1 MMALL
6 LAKNL
11 AVLTERHPDAAAAL
25 KAAQPGPGPYRVTNA
40 ADGRPTLSAEDATG
54 RTVSIHGRRD
64 PRHEADALAERLDP
78 DRAGPMVLLGLG
90 LGYPALA
97 LARRL
102 PAERPLV
109 IVEPDL
115 DLFCLAIEHLDLTEL
130 LARPRTTLLIGTDQE
145 AVIDTITRLQIQAGL
160 APISLAVWR
169 PLVRFDPGRYGLLA
183 EALEIM
189 SRGTLKQRLDYP
201 RLQGASQKILILNS
215 KYYLLPEIQHALD
228 ALGHEHRLIL
238 IRDKEVSS
246 EELVRDL
253 LRQAAG
259 FQPDFLLTVNHLGF
273 DREGILTRFLEM
285 IDLPFASWYVD
296 SPTLILRH
304 YDRNLSARG
313 AIFVWDSDYVADV
326 RRLGFERV
334 YYLPLATDPTQ
345 FAPRNGRPNPL
356 AHLSCDVSFVGN
368 SMVGPVTKK
377 VKHLGMPADFR
388 PHLER
393 LAAAFESGPARSAEE
408 VFDDQAADHPWFQSL
423 DEAGRIDLA
432 ALVTWRATQVY
443 RLRRVERL
451 AEFSPTLIGDL
462 EWRELLPSR
471 KFKTPGP
478 LNYYQELPD
487 FYPLS
492 RINFNAT
499 SLQMK
504 TGVNQRVFDVPACQ
518 AFLLTDRRAQLEALY
533 EVGRE
538 VITYDHPDEI
548 PELVKFYLT
557 HPDRA
562 RAVAVAGFRR
572 TLSEHTYVHRLG
584 KLVDLMRREFGS

>member
-1 MMALL
+1 MTSLLATNLAL
-6 LAKNL
+6 LAK
-11 AVLTERHPDAAAAL
+11 RHPAAAAAL
-25 KAAQPGPGPYRVTNA
+25 AAAQAGPGRYQVITA
-40 ADGRPTLSAEDATG
+40 ADGRPTLSGVDERG

-64 PRHEADALAERLDP
+64 PQREADALADRLD
-78 DRAGPMVLLGLG
+78 AHGTGPVVLLGLG

-102 PAERPLV
+102 AAERPLV
-109 IVEPDL
+109 IVEPNL
-115 DLFCLAIEHLDLTEL
+115 DLFRLALEHLDLTEV
-130 LARPRTTLLIGTDQE
+130 LARPRTTLLVGADRETVIE
-145 AVIDTITRLQIQAGL
+145 AVTRLQIQAGL
-160 APISLAVWR
+160 APISLVVWR
-169 PLVRFDPGRYGLLA
+169 PLVRFDPGRYAPLA
-183 EALEIM
+183 EALETM

-201 RLQGASQKILILNS
+201 RLKRPNLKILILNS
-215 KYYLLPEIQHALD
+215 KYYLLPEIEHALD
-228 ALGHEHRLIL
+228 ALGHEYRLIL

-246 EELVRDL
+246 EDLIRDL
-253 LRQAAG
+253 LRQAAE

-345 FAPRNGRPNPL
+345 FAPGNGRPNPL
-356 AHLSCDVSFVGN
+356 ARLACDVSFVGN

-377 VKHLGMPADFR
+377 IEQLGMPDDFQ
-388 PHLER
+388 PVLER
-393 LAAAFESGPARSAEE
+393 LAAAFERGPARAAEE
-408 VFDDQAADHPWFQSL
+408 VFDDQAAAHPWFGSL

-432 ALVTWRATQVY
+432 ALVTWRATQAY

-462 EWRELLPSR
+462 EWRELLPSQN
-471 KFKTPGP
+471 FKTPGP
-478 LNYYQELPD
+478 LSYYQQLPD

-504 TGVNQRVFDVPACQ
+504 TGVNQRVFDVPACR

-533 EVGRE
+533 DVGRE
-538 VITYDHPDEI
+538 VITYDQPDEI
-548 PELVKFYLT
+548 PELVRFYLD

-562 RAVAVAGFRR
+562 RAVAEAGYLRA
-572 TLSEHTYVHRLG
+572 LAEHTYVHRLA
-584 KLVDLMRREFGS
+584 KLVTVMRREFGP